1 MIKYAHTKEKIHS
14 VQKKKA
20 STHIVSG
27 LISAKII
34 FRQKNPKKYNEAE
47 IREAYEELIRFIY
60 KNSIEPKL
68 K

>member
-1 MIKYAHTKEKIHS
+1 MKEYVCRMTDKPMYDRL
-14 VQKKKA
+14 VDWVVKW
-20 STHIVSG
+20 
-27 LISAKII
+27 
-34 FRQKNPKKYNEAE
+34 QKNPKKYNEAE

>member
-1 MIKYAHTKEKIHS
+1 MTDKPMYDRLVDWVVTW
-14 VQKKKA
+14 
-20 STHIVSG
+20 
-27 LISAKII
+27 
-34 FRQKNPKKYNEAE
+34 QKNPKKYNEAE